1 MTAPSSRTPRG
12 DKDSVRRRRK
22 SWGQHFLESSAA
34 IERILDFLEITP
46 GDPILEVGPGRGAI
60 TGGMLER
67 GARVH
72 AVEIDPQLVGE
83 LRDRFPVSLPFQL
96 IPGDIRRLDS
106 GRLLDELEA
115 AAPGRKVR
123 IVGNLPYHAA
133 TVILRRFLD
142 LSDRVRD
149 LHFMFQEEVAER
161 IVADPGTP
169 DYGLLTVLCRTRY
182 RNRILLRL
190 PPGAFR
196 PPPMVRSAF
205 LKMKPERQAG
215 DVSAAERGFGKLLR
229 IAFGSRR
236 KTLMNNF
243 RMRLV
248 PAIATARKWL
258 EANGFPHDIR
268 AQDLS
273 PQDFLG
279 LYSRLRSRDMLG

>member
-1 MTAPSSRTPRG
+1 MAAQSRRTQKGNNDPA
-12 DKDSVRRRRK
+12 RRKRK
-22 SWGQHFLESSAA
+22 SWGQHFLESSTA
-34 IERILDFLEITP
+34 IERILDSLEITP
-46 GDPILEVGPGRGAI
+46 GDPILEIGPGRGAI
-60 TGGMLER
+60 TAGMLER

-72 AVEIDPQLVGE
+72 AVEIDPQLVQE
-83 LRDRFPVSLPFQL
+83 LRGRFPASLPFQL
-96 IPGDIRRLDS
+96 IPEDIRRLDS

-115 AAPGRKVR
+115 AAPGPRVR

-133 TVILRRFLD
+133 TVILRKFLD

-169 DYGLLTVLCRTRY
+169 EYGFLTVLCRTRY

-196 PPPMVRSAF
+196 PPPTIRSAF
-205 LKMKPERQAG
+205 LRMVPERQAG
-215 DVSAAERGFGKLLR
+215 DLSAAEMGFGKLLR

-243 RMRLV
+243 RMRLE
-248 PAIATARKWL
+248 PAMEMAGQWL
-258 EANGFPHDIR
+258 EERGFPRDIR

-273 PQDFLG
+273 PQDFLA
-279 LYSRLRSRDMLG
+279 LYSRLHSRDMLG